1 MRKRPLILIV
11 DDNPE
16 TLDIFET
23 RLATLDYEI
32 ITAPDGETGLALARR
47 EKPDLILLDIMM
59 PIMDGLT
66 VCRQL
71 KSDPAMPFI
80 PIILVTAKSDT
91 KDVVAGLEAGGD
103 EYLTKPVEHAALVA
117 RVKSMLRFKALHDQ
131 VLEQS
136 VQLEKQLEAATKV
149 QRLFWPE
156 IPKMEA
162 GSHVWAISVPAAYV
176 GGDLYDVIKLPDGG
190 WLLYVADVV
199 GKGAP
204 AALIMAALSTKIRS
218 EVILQNKID
227 HLINT
232 VNNDMYNLMTDE
244 SYFATIILG
253 RYWPSNGK
261 MRLVLGGHLQPLW
274 IVKNGFKELPLLKG
288 ISLGVE
294 PYAQYEKIEISISP
308 GESLLFF
315 SDGVVEAENE
325 QKELFGNER
334 LTNYIINANG
344 PPWGEGVLD
353 EIRNWR
359 GNAKAND
366 DLTLLEIW
374 RDPQ

>member
-16 TLDIFET
+16 ALDIFGT

-32 ITAPDGETGLALARR
+32 ITAPDGETGLAMARR

-66 VCRQL
+66 VCREL
-71 KSDPAMPFI
+71 KSDPAFPFI

>member
-16 TLDIFET
+16 ALDIFEA

-32 ITAPDGETGLALARR
+32 ITATDGETGLAMARR

-71 KSDPAMPFI
+71 KSDPALPFI

-176 GGDLYDVIKLPDGG
+176 GGDLYDVIKLQDGS

-227 HLINT
+227 HLIKT
-232 VNNDMYNLMTDE
+232 VNNGMYNLMTDE
-244 SYFATIILG
+244 DYFATIILG

-261 MRLVLGGHLQPLW
+261 MRLVICGHPQPLW
-274 IVKNGFKELPLLKG
+274 IVKKGFKELPLLKG
-288 ISLGVE
+288 ISLGVK
-294 PYAQYEKIEISISP
+294 PDAQYEKIEISLSP

-325 QKELFGNER
+325 QEELFGTER
-334 LTNYIINANG
+334 LTNYILNANG
-344 PPWGEGVLD
+344 PPWGEGVLE